1 MFNYLL
7 TNQLPDDS
15 LLSSANLDYL
25 ARKNLLIQRESA
37 KFLAAGFVHSLLSS
51 VIDGNS
57 SLTDIGLNIGD
68 YQQSNISK
76 QGVHQRFTQKSVD
89 FLSDVNASVLAQK
102 FKQSFPLE
110 SSCFERILVEDA
122 SLVHMHAGNSKNF
135 KGFGNREGKTAAF
148 KIDFCYDFLSG
159 KSISTERTEAYGN
172 DKKAGSKFINDH
184 VKTGDLVLRDMGYF
198 KQSNFR
204 EIESL
209 GAFWLSKIPTNV
221 NIQYEGKDFNDILKH
236 TKLNRI
242 DIDVEISGEPFKCR
256 LVAVRATPA
265 QAAEKRRRAKTQANN
280 HGKTPRKNAQL
291 RNGWHITVTNI
302 TKAQM
307 NTQKIVNLYR
317 LRWQIETIF
326 KAWKQSSNLKKCF
339 NKKSNIHHQKCLI
352 EASLLLLLLTIK
364 FVVILQSQN
373 TCWLSVRRVAK
384 TLALY
389 ILKVKMIDEIALFD
403 PDPRYIKMERRTRS
417 NLMELANTCLT

>member
-37 KFLAAGFVHSLLSS
+37 KFSAAGFVHSLLSS

-89 FLSDVNASVLAQK
+89 FLSDVNASLLAQK
-102 FKQSFPLE
+102 FEQTFPLE
-110 SSCFERILVEDA
+110 SSCFKRILVEDA
-122 SLVHMHAGNSKNF
+122 SLVHMHTGNNKDF
-135 KGFGNREGKTAAF
+135 KGFGNRKGKTAAF

-159 KSISTERTEAYGN
+159 KSISTERTKAYDN
-172 DKKAGSKFINDH
+172 DKKAGSKFINNH
-184 VKTGDLVLRDMGYF
+184 VRKRDLVLRDMGYF
-198 KQSNFR
+198 KQSDFS

-221 NIQYEGKDFNDILKH
+221 SIKHEGKDFNEILKH
-236 TKLNRI
+236 TKLNSM
-242 DIDVEISGEPFKCR
+242 DIEVELSGGAFKCR
-256 LVAVRATPA
+256 LVAVRASPV
-265 QAAEKRRRAKTQANN
+265 QAAEKRRRAKKQARN
-280 HGKTPRKNAQL
+280 HGKTPRENAQL

-307 NTQKIVNLYR
+307 DTQKIVNLYR

-339 NKKSNIHHQKCLI
+339 NKQSNIFHQKCLI
-352 EASLLLLLLTIK
+352 EASLLLLLLTMK

-373 TCWLSVRRVAK
+373 TCWLSVRKVAK

-389 ILKVKMIDEIALFD
+389 IIQVKKMDEIALFA
-403 PDPRYIKMERRTRS
+403 PDPRYIKMESRSRS
-417 NLMELANTCLT
+417 NLMELAKKCLT